1 MAVSS
6 VSNVQNTFNNSSVA
20 FKGKKNND
28 EKLTGGAGKAVAS
41 FFIPGLGQLLDGR
54 KKAAA
59 GVFGS
64 YVAIVAANKF
74 NFKGIDPNTFKITY
88 KAPLLAPVLAALSL
102 GHLVYRTVDA
112 YRGDKNENI
121 DSFEKT
127 KQD

>member
-6 VSNVQNTFNNSSVA
+6 VSNVQNTFNNSSIA

-59 GVFGS
+59 GIFGS
-64 YVAIVAANKF
+64 YIAITAANRL
-74 NFKGIDPNTFKITY
+74 NFKGIDASSFKVLY
-88 KAPLLAPVLAALSL
+88 KVPFLAPILGALGL